1 MALTDFYPTDYLT
14 ARQRLR
20 DAAGRFGW
28 MTAVHPITARGPGGG
43 ELTLDVFTSPRPAP
57 ATLILSSGVHGV
69 EGPFGSAVQLFA
81 LNQWGNSPPVRVV
94 LVHAVNP
101 FGFAHRRRFNED
113 NVDLN
118 RNFLLPDQRYTG
130 SPPRYADLDPL
141 LNPPCPP
148 RRIDPFPLHAVW
160 KVLKYGLPTLKQAIA
175 GGQYDHPRGIF
186 FGGHGPAES
195 VRICGEQL
203 PHWFGES
210 GVVCHLDFHTGLGPW
225 GSFKLLLDIQPTE
238 QQRQWLTDRFGSDSF
253 EVCHADGVAYDARG
267 GFGPWCDAR
276 AQQSAGREYLFAC
289 AEFGTYGPI
298 TVLTAVKRENQ
309 AHHWGAAGSDATER
323 AKRRLAEVFVPT
335 SAAWRSRALEQAWE
349 LVDSAARGL
358 TSRAA

>member
-1 MALTDFYPTDYLT
+1 MAWPDFYPTDYLT
-14 ARQRLR
+14 ARRRLR

-28 MTAVHPITARGPGGG
+28 HTESHPIAARGPGGG
-43 ELTLDVFTSPRPAP
+43 ELALDVFTSPRPAP

-81 LNQWGNSPPVRVV
+81 LNSWGNSPPVRVV

-141 LNPPCPP
+141 LNPPVPP
-148 RRIDPFPLHAVW
+148 ARLDPFPLHAAW
-160 KVLKYGLPTLKQAIA
+160 KVLKHGLPALKQAIA

-186 FGGHGPAES
+186 FGGHRPAES
-195 VRICGEQL
+195 VQICGEQL
-203 PHWFGES
+203 RHWLGES
-210 GVVCHLDFHTGLGPW
+210 GSVFHLDFHTGLGPW
-225 GSFKLLLDIQPTE
+225 GSFKLLLDIEPTAD
-238 QQRQWLTDRFGSDSF
+238 QRQWLTDRFGVGSF
-253 EVCHADGVAYDARG
+253 EVSEQNGVAYETVG
-267 GFGPWCDAR
+267 GFGPWCAAR
-276 AQQSAGREYLFAC
+276 RGDREYLFAC

-309 AHHWGAAGSDATER
+309 AHHWGTAGSAATER
-323 AKRRLAEVFVPT
+323 AKRRLAEVFVPA

-358 TSRAA
+358 ASRAT